1 VKDLARSTLGKA
13 SSMTLDG
20 GDPLEK
26 LYGAV
31 EVIILNYH
39 NYHKKYIQIYGFFF

>member
-1 VKDLARSTLGKA
+1 MKDLARSSLGKA
-13 SSMTLDG
+13 SLMNLDG

-31 EVIILNYH
+31 EVIIIITIKNIY
-39 NYHKKYIQIYGFFF
+39 KYMVFFLDL